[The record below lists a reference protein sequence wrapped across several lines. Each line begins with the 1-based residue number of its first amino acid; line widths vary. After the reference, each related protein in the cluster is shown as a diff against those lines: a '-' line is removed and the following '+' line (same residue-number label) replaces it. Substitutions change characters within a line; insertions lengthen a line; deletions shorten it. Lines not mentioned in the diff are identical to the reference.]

1 MAGGIVCVE
10 AGVENWQSSVES
22 WEMKASRP
30 DTDKGGKAQ
39 HRSIFQLSDDEWSTK
54 LSYSRDYLYMQRKE
68 IAVHFDVTQ
77 LKIQRLNYSDKV
89 NSLWLNWIN
98 LPIKRQDLS
107 SSLSTVNFLSYTS
120 LSLWRTLNVIN
131 CFLRERTHAMRLPR
145 SSCVKVK
152 YSVIHL

>member
-30 DTDKGGKAQ
+30 DTDKGGKAH
-39 HRSIFQLSDDEWSTK
+39 HRSIFQLSYDEWSTK

-68 IAVHFDVTQ
+68 IAVHFDVTR

-120 LSLWRTLNVIN
+120 LSD
-131 CFLRERTHAMRLPR
+131 ERWMSLTVFCERAHAMRLPR